1 MRLTAL
7 ALSAALLAPL
17 AAAADDYENVPP
29 VTDPLVKKECGECHM
44 TFQPAF
50 LPPPS
55 WRKIMVTLADHFGE
69 DASLDVTVRDKIESY
84 LIANA
89 GNRRVD
95 PDNPPLQIT
104 KFFWFRDEHNDG
116 DVRRMARRRNVKTLV
131 DCVACHRNADR
142 GDFDE

>member
-17 AAAADDYENVPP
+17 AAMADDDYIPP
-29 VTDPLVKKECGECHM
+29 VTDKLVKKECGECHM
-44 TFQPAF
+44 TLQPGF
-50 LPPPS
+50 LPAPS

-69 DASLDVTVRDKIESY
+69 DASLNARIRDKVESY

-142 GDFDE
+142 GDFDD